1 MSNIISESQLKYL
14 DVRKQALELENTIEK
29 AQGDY
34 VKQLHEVINKIKKE
48 FLEKYGEKINELEEM
63 QFGIQQV
70 QEKGRFALNRKLQNL
85 YKQHG
90 GSGGNARNEN
100 PEIMRKKIKELY
112 DEYKKIY
119 FPNDDY
125 QIKRNME
132 ARKLKDTFLM
142 LNNGGGG
149 GGGGSIPVHAG
160 GRSMLLLDD
169 DDDDEEQG

>member
-1 MSNIISESQLKYL
+1 MSNILSESQLKYL
-14 DVRKQALELENTIEK
+14 NVRKQALELENTIEK

-34 VKQLHEVINKIKKE
+34 VKQLHEVINKIKKD

-90 GSGGNARNEN
+90 GGGGGGHD
-100 PEIMRKKIKELY
+100 PELMRKKIKELY

-119 FPNDDY
+119 FPNDEY
-125 QIKRNME
+125 QMKRNIE
-132 ARKLKDTFLM
+132 ARKLKNTFLT
-142 LNNGGGG
+142 LNGGGG
-149 GGGGSIPVHAG
+149 GGGGV

-169 DDDDEEQG
+169 DDDNDDEIA